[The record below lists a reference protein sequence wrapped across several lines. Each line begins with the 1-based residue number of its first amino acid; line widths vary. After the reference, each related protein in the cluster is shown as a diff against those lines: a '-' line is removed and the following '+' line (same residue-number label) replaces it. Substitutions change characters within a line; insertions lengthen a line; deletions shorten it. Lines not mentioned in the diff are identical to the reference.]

1 MSDSENKSPGRD
13 RFDELSDWEGE
24 LFDWGV
30 WSSSDKPPEREG
42 LPSHYKMRHDAHYV
56 DELFSAKRARQV
68 TLIPTKDI
76 TVTVD
81 EGWNVEPLAI
91 SLAELGVL
99 QPLLVRRNRGR
110 YELIAGAKRLAAA
123 KAAGFTDVPCMLY
136 DVDDDQAQRMKQAT
150 NLGRGDTDSASDN
163 TALLRTVFPIL
174 GQSLQTIRSSLQLL
188 RDSNAG
194 SRDRVAN
201 DLIRAEAQRA
211 TRLAWAATLISFAP
225 DLNPTEFDADDV
237 LEEVL
242 DACAEERALAGL
254 KLDKRIQPRC
264 QVKADR
270 MLFAAA
276 VRGAVDTILPL
287 ARARQ
292 AATLAVSL
300 ARHKPSQSVVLQI
313 SQDAL
318 RPADSVWNRWFDLRW
333 RDRPGGF
340 ASGVGLLATK
350 RVIELHGGRLAIAPT
365 QGLGCRIALSFPEGR
380 APAP

>member
-1 MSDSENKSPGRD
+1 MGS
-13 RFDELSDWEGE
+13 LE
-24 LFDWGV
+24 LFRQASG
-30 WSSSDKPPEREG
+30 PRG

-81 EGWNVEPLAI
+81 ESWNVEPLAN

-136 DVDDDQAQRMKQAT
+136 DVDHAQAQRMRQAT
-150 NLGRGDTDSASDN
+150 NLGRGETDSASDN
-163 TALLRTVFPIL
+163 TALLRGVFPIL

-201 DLIRAEAQRA
+201 DLIHAEAQRA

-225 DLNPTEFDADDV
+225 DLNPTEFDVADV

-242 DACAEERALAGL
+242 GVCAEERVLAGL

-264 QVKADR
+264 KVKA
-270 MLFAAA
+270 
-276 VRGAVDTILPL
+276 
-287 ARARQ
+287 
-292 AATLAVSL
+292 
-300 ARHKPSQSVVLQI
+300 
-313 SQDAL
+313 
-318 RPADSVWNRWFDLRW
+318 
-333 RDRPGGF
+333 GF
-340 ASGVGLLATK
+340 
-350 RVIELHGGRLAIAPT
+350 E
-365 QGLGCRIALSFPEGR
+365 CC
-380 APAP
+380 